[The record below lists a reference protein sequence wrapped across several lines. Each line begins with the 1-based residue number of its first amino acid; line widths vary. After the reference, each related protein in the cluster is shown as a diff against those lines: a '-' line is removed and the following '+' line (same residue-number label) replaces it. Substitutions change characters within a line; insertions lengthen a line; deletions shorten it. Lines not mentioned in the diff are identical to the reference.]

1 MVTGRVFETFTDE
14 DLEARLRQLTSQ
26 LPGGVAVDDLEL
38 RHLLDLLLH
47 SSSILRGDYDAR
59 TLDRILVGGSRPLE
73 RALPEWLA
81 SGDDAERRALAVWS
95 VPDALKACGDKCLYD
110 VGLAGRTT
118 YRGRPLQEVGP
129 RSYELAG
136 QALQLLSSDA
146 SLREFFD
153 RNRMRQL
160 PVEEE
165 VLFLR
170 QCAQRFDLYA
180 RILQALRSGAL
191 EPALTPDP
199 AAPRLPPRS
208 PRPATRAER
217 PPDESRQPAETAED
231 APPAAA
237 GLPARRPSM
246 PLDREERLAAYERLL
261 MLSSLDLDE
270 LRARLK
276 AEVIDQE
283 EAVDRLCDDLAVFAS
298 GTRDRHRPLSYF
310 LVGPTGVGKN
320 HLMESLAR
328 HLAHLW
334 EVEIPFLT
342 LEGPQYAY
350 PSDVNELKGATRGFI
365 RSDEE
370 GLLSEFHQRTRQA
383 PLSILLVDEVEKAHA
398 QLPRFFLSLM
408 DRGVTMDNRGRQLR
422 FPATLLAFTSNAGY
436 SEIERRAEPIGYAAG
451 RSEGSRRR
459 EAAAALRRGLPPEFL
474 ARLQVLHFRPLGRR
488 SAERILDLEIVRLTA
503 RFREACSLALVVT
516 PAARAELIAEGFSE
530 AEGARH
536 LVGKVDRICNVEVHL
551 RLRPAAVA
559 MNDERQ
565 KLLRLIREARKGE
578 RAVDE
583 GALEAAVARE
593 MRRGRTARKVVVHW
607 TRGRFVYRSVD
618 R

>member
-1 MVTGRVFETFTDE
+1 MFTARLFETFTDE
-14 DLEARLRQLTSQ
+14 DLAARLRQLTSQ

-47 SSSILRGDYDAR
+47 STSILRDDYDAR
-59 TLDRILVGGSRPLE
+59 TLDRILVGSRPVE

-81 SGDDAERRALAVWS
+81 GEDTERRALTVWS

-118 YRGRPLQEVGP
+118 FRGRPLQEVGP
-129 RSYELAG
+129 RSYEMAG
-136 QALQLLSSDA
+136 QALQLLSSDP

-153 RNRMRQL
+153 RNRMRRL

-180 RILQALRSGAL
+180 RILQALRSGELQPAG
-191 EPALTPDP
+191 EPGHGEPVAPP
-199 AAPRLPPRS
+199 PAPRARPRVSPPPLP
-208 PRPATRAER
+208 
-217 PPDESRQPAETAED
+217 DTAED
-231 APPAAA
+231 EDVRKAPVAEAALLSSRTPA
-237 GLPARRPSM
+237 G
-246 PLDREERLAAYERLL
+246 LDREERLAAYERLL
-261 MLSSLDLDE
+261 MLSSLDLE
-270 LRARLK
+270 GLRTRLK
-276 AEVIDQE
+276 AEVVDQE

-320 HLMESLAR
+320 HLMESLQR
-328 HLAHLW
+328 HLAAFF

-370 GLLSEFHQRTRQA
+370 GLLAEFHERARQA

-436 SEIERRAEPIGYAAG
+436 SEIERRAAPIGYASG
-451 RSEGSRRR
+451 RTEDGRRR
-459 EAAAALRRGLPPEFL
+459 EAAEALRRGLPPEFL
-474 ARLQVLHFRPLGRR
+474 SRLQVLHFRPLGRR
-488 SAERILDLEIVRLTA
+488 SAERILDLEIGRLTA
-503 RFREACSLALVVT
+503 RFREACGLNLQVT
-516 PAARAELIAEGFSE
+516 PAARAELIAQGFSE

-536 LVGKVDRICNVEVHL
+536 LVGRVDRVCNVEVHL
-551 RLRPAAVA
+551 RLRPAATA
-559 MNDERQ
+559 MNDERHR
-565 KLLRLIREARKGE
+565 LLRLIREARRGS
-578 RAVDE
+578 RAIDE
-583 GALEAAVARE
+583 TALDAAVARE
-593 MRRGRTARKVVVHW
+593 MRRGRTARRVVVHW
-607 TRGRFVYRSVD
+607 TRGRFVYRAEP

>member
-1 MVTGRVFETFTDE
+1 MLTGPVFETFTDE

-26 LPGGVAVDDLEL
+26 LPGGVVFDDLEL

-47 SSSILRGDYDAR
+47 SSSILRGEYDAR
-59 TLDRILVGGSRPLE
+59 TLDRILVGGARPVE

-81 SGDDAERRALAVWS
+81 SGDDAERRALTVWS

-118 YRGRPLQEVGP
+118 YRGRPLQEAGP

-136 QALQLLSSDA
+136 QALQLLSNDPA
-146 SLREFFD
+146 LRDFFD
-153 RNRMRQL
+153 RNRMRRL

-180 RILQALRSGAL
+180 RILQALRSDAFL
-191 EPALTPDP
+191 PAVSPGR
-199 AAPRLPPRS
+199 AE
-208 PRPATRAER
+208 PRPPSPPPGPCVERA
-217 PPDESRQPAETAED
+217 PDESVDEGEAFVDD
-231 APPAAA
+231 APLAAPAV
-237 GLPARRPSM
+237 PARRPA
-246 PLDREERLAAYERLL
+246 PALDREERLAAYERLL
-261 MLSSLDLDE
+261 MLSSLDLAD
-270 LRARLK
+270 LRTRLK

-320 HLMESLAR
+320 HLMESVAR
-328 HLAHLW
+328 HLSVLW
-334 EVEIPFLT
+334 DVEVPFLT

-370 GLLSEFHQRTRQA
+370 GLLSEFHQRARQA

-451 RSEGSRRR
+451 RSADSRRR

-488 SAERILDLEIVRLTA
+488 SAERILDLEVARLTA
-503 RFREACSLALVVT
+503 RFREACGLSLMVT
-516 PAARAELIAEGFSE
+516 PAARAQLIAQGFSE

-536 LVGKVDRICNVEVHL
+536 LVGLVDRVCNVEVHL
-551 RLRPAAVA
+551 RLRPTASP
-559 MNDERQ
+559 MSEERR
-565 KLLRLIREARKGE
+565 KLLRVIREARKGD
-578 RAVDE
+578 RAFDE

-593 MRRGRTARKVVVHW
+593 MRRGRMARRVVVHA
-607 TRGRFVYRSVD
+607 TRGRFVYRSEN

>member
-1 MVTGRVFETFTDE
+1 MVTGRLFETFTDE
-14 DLEARLRQLTSQ
+14 DLEARLRQLTAQ
-26 LPGGVAVDDLEL
+26 LPSGVAFDDLEL

-47 SSSILRGDYDAR
+47 STSILRGEYDAR
-59 TLDRILVGGSRPLE
+59 TLDRILVGGARTVE

-81 SGDDAERRALAVWS
+81 SGDDAERRALTVWS
-95 VPDALKACGDKCLYD
+95 VPDALKVCGDKCLYD

-136 QALQLLSSDA
+136 QALQLLSSDPA
-146 SLREFFD
+146 LRDFFD
-153 RNRMRQL
+153 RNRMRRL

-180 RILQALRSGAL
+180 RVLQALRSGAL
-191 EPALTPDP
+191 QPAIAPRRAEPAPPPPSP
-199 AAPRLPPRS
+199 AR
-208 PRPATRAER
+208 E
-217 PPDESRQPAETAED
+217 PDESADADDSVEQAPVAAPAV
-231 APPAAA
+231 
-237 GLPARRPSM
+237 PARRAAPL
-246 PLDREERLAAYERLL
+246 LDREERLAAFERLL
-261 MLSSLDLDE
+261 MLSSLDLAD

-328 HLAHLW
+328 HLAVLW
-334 EVEIPFLT
+334 DVEIPFLT

-370 GLLSEFHQRTRQA
+370 GLLAEFHQRARQA

-436 SEIERRAEPIGYAAG
+436 SEIERRSEPIGYASG

-459 EAAAALRRGLPPEFL
+459 EAAAALQRGLPPEFL

-488 SAERILDLEIVRLTA
+488 SAERILDLEIARLTA
-503 RFREACSLALVVT
+503 RFREACGLALVVT
-516 PAARAELIAEGFSE
+516 PAARAQLIARGFSE

-536 LVGKVDRICNVEVHL
+536 LVGLVDRVCNIEVHL
-551 RLRPAAVA
+551 RLRPVAAP
-559 MNDERQ
+559 MSDERQ
-565 KLLRLIREARKGE
+565 KLLKVIREARRGE

-583 GALEAAVARE
+583 GALEAAVSRE
-593 MRRGRTARKVVVHW
+593 MRRGRTAQRVVVHAV
-607 TRGRFVYRSVD
+607 RGRFVYRSGT

>member
-1 MVTGRVFETFTDE
+1 MHTGGMFEAFTDE

-47 SSSILRGDYDAR
+47 SSSILRDEYDAR
-59 TLDRILVGGSRPLE
+59 TLDRILVRGARPVE

-81 SGDDAERRALAVWS
+81 VGDDAERRALTVWS

-118 YRGRPLQEVGP
+118 YRGRSLQEIGP
-129 RSYELAG
+129 RSYEMAG
-136 QALQLLSSDA
+136 QALQLLSSDP

-153 RNRMRQL
+153 RNRMRRL

-170 QCAQRFDLYA
+170 QCALRFNLYA

-191 EPALTPDP
+191 QPAIAPAHDKP
-199 AAPRLPPRS
+199 AAPLPAKS
-208 PRPATRAER
+208 AER
-217 PPDESRQPAETAED
+217 GPAPEVEEHEAPDMPEAGTATPALRTAPE
-231 APPAAA
+231 
-237 GLPARRPSM
+237 
-246 PLDREERLAAYERLL
+246 LDREERLASYERLL
-261 MLSSLDLDE
+261 MLSSLDLQD

-276 AEVIDQE
+276 SEVIDQE

-328 HLAHLW
+328 HLAALW
-334 EVEIPFLT
+334 EIEIPFLT

-370 GLLSEFHQRTRQA
+370 GLLAEFHQNSRQA

-436 SEIERRAEPIGYAAG
+436 SDIERRAEPIGYASG
-451 RSEGSRRR
+451 RTEGSRRR

-488 SAERILDLEIVRLTA
+488 SAERILDLEIGRLTA
-503 RFREACSLALVVT
+503 RFREACGLALHVT
-516 PAARAELIAEGFSE
+516 PAARAALIEQGFSE

-536 LVGKVDRICNVEVHL
+536 LVGRVDRICNVEVHL
-551 RLRPAAVA
+551 RLRPAAA
-559 MNDERQ
+559 PMNDERQ
-565 KLLRLIREARKGE
+565 KLLRLIREARRGD
-578 RAVDE
+578 RAIDA
-583 GALEAAVARE
+583 GALDAAVARE
-593 MRRGRTARKVVVHW
+593 MRRGRTARRVVVHW
-607 TRGRFVYRSVD
+607 ARDRFVYRAEN